1 MSDLMNPYRTEK
13 DFKKEKKGN
22 YRREVA
28 EGGLIPYSVGLRI
41 EQKDRAS
48 AERLERRQIK
58 E

>member
-1 MSDLMNPYRTEK
+1 MNPYRTEK